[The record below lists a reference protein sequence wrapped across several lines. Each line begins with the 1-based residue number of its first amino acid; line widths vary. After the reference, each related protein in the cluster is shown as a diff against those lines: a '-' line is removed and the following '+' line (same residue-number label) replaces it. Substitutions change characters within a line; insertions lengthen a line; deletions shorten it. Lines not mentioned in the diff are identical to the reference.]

1 MFSDQSIQWL
11 ANPNYIL
18 VSGCGE
24 GARGKHYT
32 HSCAIRYLKRGR
44 LLFCTAAVLFIRTCL
59 QNRIECALWL
69 GGLQNTRGGRRRI
82 RTLNF

>member
-32 HSCAIRYLKRGR
+32 HSCAIRYLKGGA
-44 LLFCTAAVLFIRTCL
+44 LLFGTAAVLS
-59 QNRIECALWL
+59 
-69 GGLQNTRGGRRRI
+69 
-82 RTLNF
+82 

>member
-32 HSCAIRYLKRGR
+32 HSCAIRYLKGGG
-44 LLFCTAAVLFIRTCL
+44 LLFGTC
-59 QNRIECALWL
+59 
-69 GGLQNTRGGRRRI
+69 NTFHKN
-82 RTLNF
+82 TFAKPH

>member
-32 HSCAIRYLKRGR
+32 HSCAIRYLKEVECYFVQLQY
-44 LLFCTAAVLFIRTCL
+44 LL
-59 QNRIECALWL
+59 
-69 GGLQNTRGGRRRI
+69 
-82 RTLNF
+82 